1 MKQSSMV
8 HSCSMLFRFVVFLI
22 SFSTTSTCRSSMLKK
37 PCCKIGLT
45 GGEIQD
51 HYNLKTLDYWNMND
65 NHINMIKSTHL
76 CRLNHSD
83 NSMQMCVSYHY
94 LRDSINSL
102 NPSLVYKSIKKQ
114 RKNIKTYLISNLF
127 EMDCIATKFLVVLL
141 SLWLSCIH
149 AIQTGR
155 FPAILAFGDSI
166 LDTGNNNKLMT
177 VSKSNFL
184 PYGRNF
190 PYHIPTGRF
199 GNGRVLSDLVA
210 EGLGIKNLVPAFRSS
225 FLKSSDLPTGVCF
238 ASGGSGLDKFTA
250 SIQGVIWVQD
260 QLKDFQSY
268 IQKLSQEVGDAA
280 KVKEIIANAVVLI
293 SAGNN
298 DIAITFF
305 ATRAKKLRYNI
316 ETYTDQLIEWKT
328 AFMQNL
334 YNMGARKFAVLG
346 TLPLGCLPGARQ
358 LSGDLICL
366 PHVNHGAKIYNQKVA
381 NLVVNFRQ
389 SLPDGKF
396 VYIDMYNSL
405 LDVIENP
412 SKYGFRTAKPCCCSV
427 MTPIPCLDSGS
438 HVFWDFA
445 HPSEKAYKAVLP
457 NIVSVISNK
466 LA

>member
-1 MKQSSMV
+1 MD
-8 HSCSMLFRFVVFLI
+8 
-22 SFSTTSTCRSSMLKK
+22 CRS
-37 PCCKIGLT
+37 
-45 GGEIQD
+45 
-51 HYNLKTLDYWNMND
+51 
-65 NHINMIKSTHL
+65 
-76 CRLNHSD
+76 
-83 NSMQMCVSYHY
+83 
-94 LRDSINSL
+94 
-102 NPSLVYKSIKKQ
+102 
-114 RKNIKTYLISNLF
+114 
-127 EMDCIATKFLVVLL
+127 TKFLVVSF

-166 LDTGNNNKLMT
+166 LDT

-190 PYHIPTGRF
+190 PYHTPTGRF

-225 FLKSSDLPTGVCF
+225 FLKSSELPTGVCF

-250 SIQGVIWVQD
+250 SI

-316 ETYTDQLIEWKT
+316 ETYTDQLIDWKT
-328 AFMQNL
+328 AFVQNL
-334 YNMGARKFAVLG
+334 YNMGVRKFAVLG

-358 LSGDLICL
+358 MSGDLICL

-381 NLVVNFRQ
+381 NLVVKFRQ

-396 VYIDMYNSL
+396 VYID
-405 LDVIENP
+405 I
-412 SKYGFRTAKPCCCSV
+412 TAKPCCCSV

-445 HPSEKAYKAVLP
+445 HPSEKAYKSVLP
-457 NIVSVISNK
+457 NIVSVISNN